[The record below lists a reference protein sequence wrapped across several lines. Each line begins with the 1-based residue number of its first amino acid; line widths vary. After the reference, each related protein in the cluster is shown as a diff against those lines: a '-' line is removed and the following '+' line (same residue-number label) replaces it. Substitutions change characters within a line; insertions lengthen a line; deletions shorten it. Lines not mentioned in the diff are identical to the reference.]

1 MNGAIKEVK
10 NDSGEFKAT
19 GASASFYLVPQSV
32 SGITLNISV
41 DGENKQVTLD
51 ELLNQLGNPQNEL
64 QSGKRTSLDLKVN
77 RSGITVEGGSIG
89 GWENQVTVDG
99 DVVIG

>member
-1 MNGAIKEVK
+1 MKEM
-10 NDSGEFKAT
+10 
-19 GASASFYLVPQSV
+19 
-32 SGITLNISV
+32 
-41 DGENKQVTLD
+41 
-51 ELLNQLGNPQNEL
+51 LNQLGNPQNEL
-64 QSGKRTSLDLKVN
+64 QSGKRISLDLKVN